1 VVRSSL
7 KRPLRH
13 GENDARW
20 CPQSPTPSSCSS
32 SSASVSDSAWPW
44 KHEKKQRVAAAAA
57 PPTMDLPMEF
67 WVRTE
72 ECKEL
77 KSRHLDYIDRH
88 YSTREDFIEDTVF
101 CDPFTGEQRDIVL
114 EPNMFP
120 YETPADVE
128 HWTLWSRADMS
139 PEEVQAWVTA
149 WLVNNKPDVL
159 RWGWDDNAGDRS
171 ILWFHVH
178 VYLQFDQPRP
188 YTVLQRQDSGSSA
201 AAAGEGYRSSSSCS
215 SSSSSSDRLSSS
227 ARKRYGRSRRS
238 RSPAPTPDPSR
249 SRRPR
254 YAGVKQQKSSRGG
267 YYISSS
273 SSNERSSKSYYEQ
286 RY

>member
-1 VVRSSL
+1 
-7 KRPLRH
+7 
-13 GENDARW
+13 
-20 CPQSPTPSSCSS
+20 
-32 SSASVSDSAWPW
+32 
-44 KHEKKQRVAAAAA
+44 
-57 PPTMDLPMEF
+57 MEF

-88 YSTREDFIEDTVF
+88 YTTREDFIEDTVF
-101 CDPFTGEQRDIVL
+101 CDPFTGEQRDTVL

-139 PEEVQAWVTA
+139 PEEVQSWVTA
-149 WLVNNKPDVL
+149 WLLDNKPDVL

-178 VYLQFDQPRP
+178 VYLQFDAPRP
-188 YTVLQRQDSGSSA
+188 YTVLQRQSSDA
-201 AAAGEGYRSSSSCS
+201 SSAAAGEGYRSSSSCS
-215 SSSSSSDRLSSS
+215 SSSSSSGSLSSS

-249 SRRPR
+249 RRR
-254 YAGVKQQKSSRGG
+254 HHHMQRKQQQSTSRGG

-273 SSNERSSKSYYEQ
+273 SSASNERSSKRYYEQ